1 MATYAIR
8 TDDNAIHAHSFSDD
22 GLFTE
27 VWTGVHRLMSEAT
40 DSQNLDIKEADN
52 HDHDFYYTHICMK
65 E

>member
-27 VWTGVHRLMSEAT
+27 VWTDVHRLMSEAT
-40 DSQNLDIKEADN
+40 DSQNLDIKEA
-52 HDHDFYYTHICMK
+52 
-65 E
+65 ER